1 MAPLFVQLVAT
12 LAARTRLAWPAAV
25 RVGLAV
31 MIMFTGV
38 SHFTSLGRDMASM
51 IPPPLTGAMWVI
63 YLTGVLE
70 LAGAVGLLVP
80 AARRAAGIC
89 LIVLIAAMFPAN
101 VYAAMQG
108 VTLGGQPAT
117 ALWLRTPMQL
127 FWLWALWWSSVRRPP
142 SSVINVPARNA

>member
-12 LAARTRLAWPAAV
+12 LVARTRLAWPAAV

-38 SHFTSLGRDMASM
+38 SHFTSLGRDMANM

-63 YLTGVLE
+63 HLTGVLE

-80 AARRAAGIC
+80 ATRRAAGIC
-89 LIVLIAAMFPAN
+89 LIILIAAMFPAN
-101 VYAAMQG
+101 VYAALQG
-108 VTLGGQPAT
+108 VTLGGRPAT

-127 FWLWALWWSSVRRPP
+127 FWLWALWWSSVRRAA
-142 SSVINVPARNA
+142 SSAIDVPARSA